1 MTLASTSVRPGYRP
15 YCVTVADVTRLTP
28 HFVRVA
34 FEGPD
39 LTDFGTAGVD
49 QRVKVLLPHADG
61 TVTDIGQDA
70 GAGDWYARWRALPDE
85 RRNPFRTYTVRGIDP
100 VARRLTV
107 DFVLHDPAGPAGR
120 WAWAASVG
128 QNLVIVGPDERSPDR
143 AIGLDW
149 RPGPARRV
157 LLAGDETAAPAI
169 CSILESL
176 AEDLDSTVSAGDAFI
191 EVPSAA
197 DILPVRVPAGVRL
210 TWLARDRHPHATVSR
225 GPAAHGAP
233 LTAAVTAWEARG
245 AVDLDDART
254 AEAQDVPDIDVD
266 TETLWDSPDAADG
279 DFYAW
284 IAGEAATVKRIRRM
298 LVQECGI
305 DRRRVAFMGYW
316 RLGQAE
322 RQ

>member
-1 MTLASTSVRPGYRP
+1 
-15 YCVTVADVTRLTP
+15 VADVTRLSP
-28 HFVRVA
+28 HFVRVT
-34 FEGPD
+34 FDGPD
-39 LTDFGTAGVD
+39 LSDFGTAGLD

-61 TVTDIGQDA
+61 SVTDIGQDA

-85 RRNPFRTYTVRGIDP
+85 LRNPFRTYTVRGIDP
-100 VARRLTV
+100 VAQRLTV
-107 DFVLHDPAGPAGR
+107 EFVLHDPAGPAGR
-120 WAWAASVG
+120 WAWAAATG
-128 QNLVIVGPDERSPDR
+128 QSLVIVGPDERSPDR
-143 AIGLDW
+143 GIGLDW
-149 RPGPARRV
+149 RPGAARHV

-169 CSILESL
+169 CSILESI
-176 AEDLDSTVSAGDAFI
+176 ADDLDSPVVAGDAFI

-210 TWLARDRHPHATVSR
+210 TWLARDRHPHATVSH

-233 LTAAVTAWEARG
+233 LTAAVTVWERG
-245 AVDLDDART
+245 AAELVDARS
-254 AEAQDVPDIDVD
+254 AEAQVLPDIDVD
-266 TETLWDSPDAADG
+266 LETLWDSPEGADG

-298 LVQECGI
+298 LVSERGI